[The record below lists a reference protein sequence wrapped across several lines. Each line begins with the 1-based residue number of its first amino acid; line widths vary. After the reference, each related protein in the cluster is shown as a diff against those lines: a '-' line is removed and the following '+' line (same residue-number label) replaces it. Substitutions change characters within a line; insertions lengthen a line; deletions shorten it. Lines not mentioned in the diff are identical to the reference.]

1 MGLFDGGAKKEA
13 AENAIL
19 QALSQL
25 PILDDLVSTLM
36 NNEEEWITNCQGY
49 YDNRKRQVT
58 IEADLFEIK
67 WSSFYYEDERRME
80 QINGQVRYDYT
91 SSGYTPLHNHVNE
104 KGKEDVSVDRVIFL
118 WSSIVRERLQA
129 KMPNCKFGNVTGHE
143 GSATF
148 SYTVPALTWKRWF

>member
-49 YDNRKRQVT
+49 YDSCKRQVT
-58 IEADLFEIK
+58 IAADLFEIK
-67 WSSFYYEDERRME
+67 WSDYHYEGER
-80 QINGQVRYDYT
+80 QIEDVNGQVRYGYT

-104 KGKEDVSVDRVIFL
+104 KGKEDVSVGRVIYL

-129 KMPNCKFGNVTGHE
+129 KMPNCQFGNVTEYEDH
-143 GSATF
+143 ATF
-148 SYTVPALTWKRWF
+148 IYTVPALTWKRWF

>member
-13 AENAIL
+13 AENSIL

-49 YDNRKRQVT
+49 YDSRKRQVT
-58 IEADLFEIK
+58 IAADLFEIK
-67 WSSFYYEDERRME
+67 WSDYHYEGERQVE
-80 QINGQVRYDYT
+80 DVNGKVRYGYT

-104 KGKEDVSVDRVIFL
+104 KGKEDVSVGRVIYL

-129 KMPNCKFGNVTGHE
+129 KMPNCQFGSVTEYADH
-143 GSATF
+143 ATF
-148 SYTVPALTWKRWF
+148 TYTVPALTWKRWF